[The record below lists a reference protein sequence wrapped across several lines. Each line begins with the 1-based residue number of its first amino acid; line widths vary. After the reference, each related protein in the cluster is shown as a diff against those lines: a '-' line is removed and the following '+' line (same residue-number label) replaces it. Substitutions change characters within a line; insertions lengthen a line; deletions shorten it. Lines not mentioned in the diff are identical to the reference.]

1 MDATS
6 LAAVEV
12 EVEAEAEAQGVESV
26 DWEGE
31 AAAHP
36 SVS

>member
-6 LAAVEV
+6 LAA
-12 EVEAEAEAQGVESV
+12 VEAEAEAQGVESV